1 MSPYLPLLW
10 THNSD
15 ATTYTRIAG
24 NKIVK
29 FEKEKQTNKK
39 TFRFVEHVDF
49 EVKEGPTT
57 EEAIWLYQI
66 YKHSAQES
74 SSSQFR
80 SFPLHLVTLPKFLL
94 VRDPTQLTNI

>member
-57 EEAIWLYQI
+57 EKQFGCTKYINTLLRKVLPHNLEAFPSIWSHCL
-66 YKHSAQES
+66 
-74 SSSQFR
+74 
-80 SFPLHLVTLPKFLL
+80 SFFLL
-94 VRDPTQLTNI
+94 ETQLN